1 MKHLILRTFLTLA
14 FLVSFS
20 TGINAQFR
28 EEAFNQTYNNP
39 SDTTSA
45 RDTVDKMW
53 SFREFFRGVSHKD
66 TTLRIGTMFAGSM
79 VFIGSEQIY
88 NKQYWKLPIVYGGL
102 GATIGLGVHYN
113 SKYRHS
119 KKGYDIAMAL
129 DPNMEFEIDTKSKD
143 MATYMFASA
152 GLIYWATLM
161 DGVYNYKKDVK
172 NQPGKATIYSILLP
186 GLGQA
191 YNGEYWKIPIY
202 WGLLAGSYH
211 YYAIN
216 SKNYKRFKRIHNEA
230 TNPDVEYKGSIP
242 AERALYYRNA
252 YRRLRDYSVVAI
264 VGSYLLQIIDAN
276 VFAYMQDF
284 EVDDDLS
291 LKVTPTIISPY
302 NEYIPP
308 HNEYAINSPST
319 NSPPKGNFGMG
330 AFGDNAIGI
339 KVGISF

>member
-1 MKHLILRTFLTLA
+1 MKNLILRICLA
-14 FLVSFS
+14 LVCLAAFS
-20 TGINAQFR
+20 TGAKAQFR
-28 EEAFNQTYNNP
+28 EEAFNQTYNDP

-45 RDTVDKMW
+45 RDSVDKMW

-66 TTLRIGTMFAGSM
+66 TTLRIGTMFAGST

-88 NKQYWKLPIVYGGL
+88 NKQYWKLPIIYGGIGTTL
-102 GATIGLGVHYN
+102 GLGIHYN

-129 DPNMEFEIDTKSKD
+129 DPNMEFELDNRSKD
-143 MATYMFASA
+143 MAKYMFASA
-152 GLIYWATLM
+152 GFIYWATLM
-161 DGVYNYKKDVK
+161 DGVVNYKRDVK

-202 WGLLAGSYH
+202 WGMMIGSYH
-211 YYAIN
+211 FYALN

-230 TNPDVEYKGSIP
+230 TNPDGGYTGSIP
-242 AERALYYRNA
+242 AERALYFRNV
-252 YRRLRDYSVVAI
+252 YRRYRDYSVVAI
-264 VGSYLLQIIDAN
+264 VGSYLLQVIDAN

-284 EVDDDLS
+284 EMNDELT
-291 LKVTPTIISPY
+291 LNVTPTVISPY

-308 HNEYAINSPST
+308 HNEYAIASPTRSV
-319 NSPPKGNFGMG
+319 PPMSFGMG

-339 KVGISF
+339 KVGLRF